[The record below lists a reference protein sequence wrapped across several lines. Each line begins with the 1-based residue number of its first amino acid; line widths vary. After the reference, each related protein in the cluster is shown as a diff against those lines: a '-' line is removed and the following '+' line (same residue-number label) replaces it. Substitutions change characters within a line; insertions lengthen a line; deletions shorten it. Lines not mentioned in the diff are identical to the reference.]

1 MTSPKYIQVPV
12 EPADHARMCQ
22 LLQTSRSTVPQMLRR
37 EFYRHLEALEAL
49 ATPHVSSQ
57 LNPNQI
63 TEYLNNHVTPYSN
76 PRS

>member
-1 MTSPKYIQVPV
+1 MPSPKYIQVPV

-49 ATPHVSSQ
+49 ATPHVSSL

-63 TEYLNNHVTPYSN
+63 TQYLTDHATSYPN
-76 PRS
+76 PRP